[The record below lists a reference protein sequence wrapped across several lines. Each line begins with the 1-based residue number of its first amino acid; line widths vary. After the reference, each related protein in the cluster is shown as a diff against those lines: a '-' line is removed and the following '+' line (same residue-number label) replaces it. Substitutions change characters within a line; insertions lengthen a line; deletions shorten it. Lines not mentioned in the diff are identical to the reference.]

1 MKHPQKHRNVVAQ
14 CIKDGKQ
21 EVILSGQLHNVNDIA
36 MEMGIE
42 SHNADKYRKEHADM
56 ETEDHSRDI
65 EDSGD
70 GISESEE

>member
-1 MKHPQKHRNVVAQ
+1 
-14 CIKDGKQ
+14 
-21 EVILSGQLHNVNDIA
+21 